1 MFEAFRTLPS
11 QRKALLTWIDLT
23 FFLAITFFKNPL
35 LNNSKRTVPFALGTE
50 ESTICKTMIMIEKIL
65 LSIKVI
71 HGGQERQVLHYDMEV
86 KYCMVASMKFIQLVD
101 GRRIHV

>member
-1 MFEAFRTLPS
+1 
-11 QRKALLTWIDLT
+11 
-23 FFLAITFFKNPL
+23 
-35 LNNSKRTVPFALGTE
+35 
-50 ESTICKTMIMIEKIL
+50 MIMIEKIL